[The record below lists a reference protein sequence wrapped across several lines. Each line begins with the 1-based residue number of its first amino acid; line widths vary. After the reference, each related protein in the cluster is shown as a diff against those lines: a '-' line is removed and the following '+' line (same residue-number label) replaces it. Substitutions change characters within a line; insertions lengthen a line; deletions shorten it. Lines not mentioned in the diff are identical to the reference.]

1 MRGVDCLSLRLKER
15 RIRIFGRILI
25 LSGKMQ
31 LIGASLFLFFG
42 LCYGLHLIS
51 RSENHGMP
59 ISHSTYSAAT
69 QAAAQEPTPAALSP
83 EADLVIHIA
92 GAVANPGL
100 IRLPVN
106 ARIADAIDAAG
117 GLAEDAD
124 CSAVNLA
131 SPLLDGIKLYI
142 PRLGESTPL
151 IIETPASHSSSPA
164 GKININNAG
173 IEELTKLA
181 GIGTSTAQK
190 IVAYREQNGKFLKK
204 EDLMKVS
211 GIGAAKYKTVEEQIC
226 I

>member
-1 MRGVDCLSLRLKER
+1 MSFRLKER
-15 RIRIFGRILI
+15 RVRIFGRVLI

-31 LIGASLFLFFG
+31 LISTSLILFFG

-51 RSENHGMP
+51 RSG
-59 ISHSTYSAAT
+59 SHSMPVSQSTHRAAT
-69 QAAAQEPTPAALSP
+69 QAVAQEPTPAVPSP
-83 EADLVIHIA
+83 AADLVIHVA

-100 IRLPVN
+100 IRLPAN

-124 CSAVNLA
+124 CAAVNLA
-131 SPLLDGIKLYI
+131 SPLHDGTKLYI
-142 PRLGESTPL
+142 PHLGESTPL
-151 IIETPASHSSSPA
+151 IIETPSSHTASPT
-164 GKININNAG
+164 GKININSAG

-190 IVAYREQNGKFLKK
+190 IAAYREQNGKFQKK

-211 GIGAAKYKTVEEQIC
+211 GIGTAKYKMIEEQIC